1 MLAIAEVW
9 NKLALEINS
18 RTETTRAMIKKR
30 TMIERSRNN
39 DCSLEISQHLSSDYL
54 QPKFPSI
61 PHLQREKIQMLQVGR
76 RFDRVLVGSA
86 KTFLSLQ
93 D

>member
-1 MLAIAEVW
+1 V
-9 NKLALEINS
+9 S
-18 RTETTRAMIKKR
+18 RVVESDRG
-30 TMIERSRNN
+30 TMIAVF
-39 DCSLEISQHLSSDYL
+39 EISQHLSSDCL

-76 RFDRVLVGSA
+76 RFDRVLVGSS